1 MMREATNEGRLRRT
15 LLLAIA
21 CTLAAVH
28 TLPCAAQPPLEFD
41 VASIKPAPPGPGNTT
56 MKFEPG
62 GRFRATGAPLNALI
76 QLAYGVKDFQ
86 VSGRPKWA
94 DSESD
99 ESYDI
104 VAQPA
109 AGVTLNRSQLKVAL
123 QVLLAD
129 RFKLKFHRETKDLPI
144 YSLVVGKNGPKLT
157 KNIDAPGP
165 GATIGSGQLKGSKIS
180 MSILADL
187 LAQLLDRTVRDD
199 TGISG
204 DFDVKLNWDPGQ
216 TEYGLSFD
224 IYRTTGTA
232 RTETERAK
240 GSRGDTYHRP
250 RGEALG
256 KLAH

>member
-1 MMREATNEGRLRRT
+1 
-15 LLLAIA
+15 
-21 CTLAAVH
+21 
-28 TLPCAAQPPLEFD
+28 
-41 VASIKPAPPGPGNTT
+41 

-99 ESYDI
+99 ESYDV

-109 AGVTLNRSQLKVAL
+109 AGVTLNRDQVKVAI
-123 QVLLAD
+123 QALLAD

-204 DFDVKLNWDPGQ
+204 DFDVKLNWGPGQ
-216 TEYGLSFD
+216 RADMDGPSIFTALQEQLGLKLNAKKGPVEILIIDS
-224 IYRTTGTA
+224 A
-232 RTETERAK
+232 ERPS
-240 GSRGDTYHRP
+240 GN
-250 RGEALG
+250 
-256 KLAH
+256 